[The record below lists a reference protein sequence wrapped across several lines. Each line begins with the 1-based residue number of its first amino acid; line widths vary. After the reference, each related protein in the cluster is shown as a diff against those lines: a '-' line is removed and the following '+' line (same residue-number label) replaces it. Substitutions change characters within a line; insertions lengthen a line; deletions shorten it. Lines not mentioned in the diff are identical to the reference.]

1 MVLYVDLDS
10 LPASTLRHL
19 ALREERERTRDA
31 TRYIDYQAMAEEL
44 AIMLCEGKPP
54 TIGWYRRHLRPPRSD
69 TTPEKIKSAP
79 LGGDRPPAP
88 PLASGPM
95 RERLYEP
102 PGGSHAWATSGRR
115 TVRSK
120 GSSR

>member
-19 ALREERERTRDA
+19 AALREERERTRDT

-44 AIMLCEGKPP
+44 AMMLCEGKRP
-54 TIGWYRRHLRPPRSD
+54 TIGWYRRHLRPARPS
-69 TTPEKIKSAP
+69 TTPARVKSAP
-79 LGGDRPPAP
+79 PGGQSPPSP

-95 RERLYEP
+95 
-102 PGGSHAWATSGRR
+102 
-115 TVRSK
+115 
-120 GSSR
+120 